1 MATAQQGRGPRLLRL
16 CCSAIPKVWPLFI
29 WSKMAHLC
37 SSPTGEKGDG
47 PLLSFES
54 TSWKLQLSPLFMS
67 LSLES
72 HMTIFCCK
80 EDWQTCQ
87 PITIGGGGGRG
98 RKRGRVG
105 VGGRGRKRGRGKLLL
120 ILLLQLPLII
130 IILGRTSSSLCY
142 TSICQVQCWID
153 MNKFQSLPSRS
164 SVITMSW
171 KVSMHLCISRDQHR
185 SLHSIYQIL
194 MPISS
199 NNKYSTPPPQDQY
212 APGTEL

>member
-1 MATAQQGRGPRLLRL
+1 
-16 CCSAIPKVWPLFI
+16 
-29 WSKMAHLC
+29 MAHLC

-54 TSWKLQLSPLFMS
+54 TSWKLQLSPLFLFHIS

-87 PITIGGGGGRG
+87 PITIG
-98 RKRGRVG
+98 G

-164 SVITMSW
+164 SVITMS
-171 KVSMHLCISRDQHR
+171 
-185 SLHSIYQIL
+185 
-194 MPISS
+194 
-199 NNKYSTPPPQDQY
+199 
-212 APGTEL
+212 